1 MTSLEMQKEFSIT
14 VDKVD
19 SSAFPELTK
28 KEKYYFLNEGL
39 IRFIK
44 TRYQRNNMYGK
55 GYEESQKRR
64 DDLSAITLTRFIP
77 ALEAN
82 GRYEMNLNEL
92 YQDENISVLS
102 EDKYMFFLRGS
113 GKTIGGCKDWT
124 KASIM
129 DHDDY
134 EEIKDDPFNQPTVD
148 DLVILFEEGK
158 IVTDVPTEKLKI
170 TFLAFP
176 PFISDDQEC
185 VLAEHTHKEV
195 VQMAATIAL
204 ENIESQRLQ
213 TKSGVTDK
221 TIE

>member
-1 MTSLEMQKEFSIT
+1 MTSLEMQKEFSLT
-14 VDKVD
+14 LDKVD
-19 SSAFPELTK
+19 SSAYPELTK

-44 TRYQRNNMYGK
+44 TRYQRNNIYGK

-77 ALEAN
+77 AFEAN
-82 GRYEMNLNEL
+82 GRFEMSLNEL
-92 YQDENISVLS
+92 YQDENISTVS
-102 EDKYMFFLRGS
+102 DDKYMFFIKGS
-113 GKTIGGCKDWT
+113 GATIGGCKPWT
-124 KASIM
+124 KASVC

-158 IVTDVPTEKLKI
+158 IVTDVPIEKLRI

-185 VLAEHTHKEV
+185 VLNEHTHKEI

-213 TKSGVTDK
+213 TKAGVTDQ